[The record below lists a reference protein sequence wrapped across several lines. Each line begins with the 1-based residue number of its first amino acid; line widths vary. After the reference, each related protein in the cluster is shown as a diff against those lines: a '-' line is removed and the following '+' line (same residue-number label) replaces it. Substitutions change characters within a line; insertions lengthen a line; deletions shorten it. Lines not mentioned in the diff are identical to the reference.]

1 MEFWLAILMH
11 FIEARAASH
20 LPDMLK
26 EVITRNPQFT
36 LPFEGELWE
45 YLGLYPKSAVPCK
58 TRVGVQ
64 NRRDDGELILGL
76 CQ

>member
-1 MEFWLAILMH
+1 MWLPILIL
-11 FIEARAASH
+11 FIAARPASH
-20 LPDMLK
+20 LPHMLQ
-26 EVITRNPQFT
+26 EAITQNPKFT
-36 LPFEGELWE
+36 LPFKGELWE
-45 YLGLYPKSAVPCK
+45 YLVLYPKSAVPCK